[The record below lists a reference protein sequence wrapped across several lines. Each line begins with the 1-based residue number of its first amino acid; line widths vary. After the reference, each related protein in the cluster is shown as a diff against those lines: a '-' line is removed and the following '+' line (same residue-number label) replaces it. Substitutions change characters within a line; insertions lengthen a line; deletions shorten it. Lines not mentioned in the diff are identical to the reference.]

1 MKYLFLFS
9 IVFILV
15 LSACTGPIE
24 PIVIDNAD
32 VQPQI
37 QNFEDCAAAGN
48 PVMESYP
55 RKCRSGDT
63 TFVEDVGRT
72 YCKDEQRNAEICTM
86 EYRPVCGHK
95 ANDEPI
101 DTYSNPC
108 GACSPEEVIYW
119 TEGEC

>member
-1 MKYLFLFS
+1 MKS
-9 IVFILV
+9 IIIISAIALIV
-15 LSACTGPIE
+15 LSACTAPV
-24 PIVIDNAD
+24 PIVGGNSGR
-32 VQPQI
+32 QFRI
-37 QNFEDCAAAGN
+37 QNFTDCAEAGN

-55 RKCRSGDT
+55 RQCRAGDT

-72 YCKDEQRNAEICTM
+72 YCEPEQRNAEICTM
-86 EYRPVCGHK
+86 EYWPVCGRK

-119 TEGEC
+119 TEGGCT